1 MKRLVAVV
9 SLSCLS
15 VVIACASSNSNSASK
30 NNASEP
36 SPKSNSSADSAP
48 LQSLTYM
55 RQGSVLMQQGRY
67 QDALEAFRTAD
78 RIAPGNVT
86 NANMIGLCYLSLGQP
101 DQALASFDQALRIAP
116 QFTDARNN
124 RGATYLSM
132 QQYHLAEVDF
142 IAVLAD
148 STYPHRRQV
157 YYNLGITYLQR
168 EQLGAA
174 EENFRKSILPPNPVF
189 DGYLQLAKLAQRQG
203 EPERALT
210 FLQEADL
217 EFPDRTEVAFEIGK
231 LLMIMGEEEE
241 AQRYLEKVVADAPD
255 SSQASTAR
263 ALLGNG

>member
-1 MKRLVAVV
+1 MNRLVAVI

-15 VVIACASSNSNSASK
+15 IVVACASSNSTSGKDAE
-30 NNASEP
+30 AP
-36 SPKSNSSADSAP
+36 APKSSSSPESAP
-48 LQSLTYM
+48 LHSLTYM

-67 QDALEAFRTAD
+67 QDALEAFKTAD
-78 RIAPGNVT
+78 KIAPGNVT

-101 DQALASFDQALRIAP
+101 DQALASFDRALDITP

-157 YYNLGITYLQR
+157 YYNLGLTYLQR
-168 EQLGAA
+168 GQLGAA

-189 DGYLQLAKLAQRQG
+189 NGYLQLADLAQRQG

-217 EFPDRTEVAFEIGK
+217 EFPDRIDIAFEIGK
-231 LLMIMGEEEE
+231 LLMIMGEEQE
-241 AQRYLEKVVADAPD
+241 ARRYLEKVVADAPD
-255 SSQASTAR
+255 STEATTAR

>member
-1 MKRLVAVV
+1 MNRLVAVV

-15 VVIACASSNSNSASK
+15 VVVACASSNSASSK
-30 NNASEP
+30 NAPEP
-36 SPKSNSSADSAP
+36 APQSTSSGDSAP
-48 LQSLTYM
+48 IHSLTYM
-55 RQGSVLMQQGRY
+55 RQGTVFMQQGRY
-67 QDALEAFRTAD
+67 QDALEAFKTAD

-101 DQALASFDQALRIAP
+101 DQALASFNQVLDFSP

-157 YYNLGITYLQR
+157 YYNLGLTYLQR
-168 EQLGAA
+168 GQLGAA
-174 EENFRKSILPPNPVF
+174 EENFRKSTLPPNPVF
-189 DGYLQLAKLAQRQG
+189 NGYLQLADLAQRQG

-231 LLMIMGEEEE
+231 LLMIMGEEGE
-241 AQRYLEKVVADAPD
+241 ARRYLEKVVADAPD
-255 SSQASTAR
+255 SSEAATAR
-263 ALLGNG
+263 KLLGNG